1 MSINLS
7 SYKNIETGL
16 FVSMVV
22 PDYATL
28 KFSDQYRE
36 VTLNGDTYLPL
47 GNLLGISDTNSEL
60 VNSSGEVTLTISGIP
75 NTSISEIVNNKIKGS
90 KIKVWRAFFDS
101 TTKDLLNITGN
112 PVGRFQGIVTN
123 YSLEEDYSPG
133 SSDMK
138 NTILLVCTNNVAV
151 LGNKISGRRT
161 NYADHRAL
169 YPTDPSMDRVS
180 KLATTNFNFGAP
192 V

>member
-1 MSINLS
+1 MTINLS
-7 SYKNIETGL
+7 SYKNVETGM

-22 PDYATL
+22 PNYGTL
-28 KFSDQYRE
+28 KFSDQFRE
-36 VTLNGDTYLPL
+36 IVIDGITYLPL
-47 GNLLGISDTNSEL
+47 GNLLGVSDTNSEL

-75 NTSISEIVNNKIKGS
+75 NSSISEIVNNKIKGS
-90 KIKVWRAFFDS
+90 KIKIWRAFFDA
-101 TTKDLLNITGN
+101 TTKQLLNITGN

-133 SSDMK
+133 SSDMR
-138 NTILLVCTNNVAV
+138 NTILLICTNNVAV
-151 LGNKISGRRT
+151 LSTKITGRRT

-169 YPTDPSMDRVS
+169 YATDPSMDRVS
-180 KLATTNFNFGAP
+180 KLATTNFNFGSP